1 MRTLTCLLLLTLT
14 TQALAQDST
23 KRYTFN
29 EVGWTITIPADFKEM
44 DSVQNR
50 RSMEKGIKV
59 LEESADVIADI
70 SEVKTLFTATKNTFQ
85 YFTAT
90 LTPFDPPKDG
100 DYKQATKELKE
111 ITYYT
116 FKDQMPDAKLDSSS
130 TKITIDGLEFD
141 KFSVLIKVKDLTL
154 TVVLIGKLYKGYDFG
169 ISYLYMDEQTRDQ
182 IEASIRNSKFRK

>member
-23 KRYTFN
+23 KRYTFK

-90 LTPFDPPKDG
+90 LTPFDPQK
-100 DYKQATKELKE
+100 T
-111 ITYYT
+111 
-116 FKDQMPDAKLDSSS
+116 
-130 TKITIDGLEFD
+130 
-141 KFSVLIKVKDLTL
+141 
-154 TVVLIGKLYKGYDFG
+154 G
-169 ISYLYMDEQTRDQ
+169 IISKRL
-182 IEASIRNSKFRK
+182 RNLRK